1 VTDPTDAVTPP
12 APTTVDA
19 PSEVVRW
26 EEPLDDVR
34 GLTGFIARA
43 SRLGLG
49 VAGLA
54 VGATTEAIDRLGP
67 GPSTASG
74 STLRRL
80 PTAALGLGMAASERV
95 LAVSAQVESS
105 AGFAVQAARS
115 LPVLGS
121 TIAAGDRAVER
132 WSVRGEEEQ
141 AGNEA
146 LLSAFV
152 ARLVPEL
159 AAAIVDRLDLAGIV
173 AAVPIDLIMEQIDV
187 DAIVSRVDVDA
198 LIRRVDVDAIV
209 SRVDVDAIVS
219 RVDIN
224 AIMTRV
230 DIAPMATEILDAV
243 DIGAIVRESSGSV
256 TGDIVDSA
264 RVRSMQLDTL
274 TNRIVDTILLRRRRE
289 RAHVGSDWEV
299 RRRGDAPAPEESAAG
314 DAAPE
319 GPTTPTEGSE
329 PEMPS

>member
-1 VTDPTDAVTPP
+1 VTEPREPETPS
-12 APTTVDA
+12 PTTVDA

-26 EEPLDDVR
+26 EEPIDDVP

-67 GPSTASG
+67 GPTTASG

-115 LPVLGS
+115 LPVVGS
-121 TIAAGDRAVER
+121 TIAAGEHAVER
-132 WSVRGEEEQ
+132 WSERGSAEQ

-146 LLSAFV
+146 LLGAFV

-159 AAAIVDRLDLAGIV
+159 AAAIVERLDLAGIV

-187 DAIVSRVDVDA
+187 DAIVARVDVDA

-209 SRVDVDAIVS
+209 ARVDVDAIVA
-219 RVDIN
+219 RVDVN
-224 AIMTRV
+224 RIMERV
-230 DIAPMATEILDAV
+230 DIAPMATEVLDTV
-243 DIGAIVRESSGSV
+243 DIGQIVRESTGTV

-264 RVRSMQLDTL
+264 RIQSMQLDTFV
-274 TNRIVDTILLRRRRE
+274 NRIVDALLLRRRRE
-289 RAHVGSDWEV
+289 RAHVGQDWRV
-299 RRRGDAPAPEESAAG
+299 GRPDADAGPATPP
-314 DAAPE
+314 DAADPPDPE
-319 GPTTPTEGSE
+319 DPA
-329 PEMPS
+329 

>member
-1 VTDPTDAVTPP
+1 VTDPTDPTDPTAGD
-12 APTTVDA
+12 APTPRLGALDA

-26 EEPLDDVR
+26 EEPVDDVR

-67 GPSTASG
+67 GPSSASG

-80 PTAALGLGMAASERV
+80 PSAAYGLGMAASERV
-95 LAVSAQVESS
+95 LSVSAQVESS

-115 LPVLGS
+115 LPVIGS

-132 WSVRGEEEQ
+132 WSERGAEEQ

-159 AAAIVDRLDLAGIV
+159 ATAIVERLDLAAII
-173 AAVPIDLIMEQIDV
+173 AAVPINTIMEQIDV
-187 DAIVSRVDVDA
+187 NAIVE
-198 LIRRVDVDAIV
+198 RVDVDAIV
-209 SRVDVDAIVS
+209 SRVDV
-219 RVDIN
+219 N

-230 DIAPMATEILDAV
+230 DIAPMATEVLDAV
-243 DIGAIVRESSGSV
+243 DIGAIVRESTGSV
-256 TGDIVDSA
+256 TGDMVDSA
-264 RVRSMQLDTL
+264 RIQSMQLDVVV
-274 TNRIVDTILLRRRRE
+274 NRIVDTILLRRRRE
-289 RAHVGSDWEV
+289 RAHLGDGWDRS
-299 RRRGDAPAPEESAAG
+299 RGGDAPTDPADG
-314 DAAPE
+314 AAPAGE
-319 GPTTPTEGSE
+319 DDA
-329 PEMPS
+329 